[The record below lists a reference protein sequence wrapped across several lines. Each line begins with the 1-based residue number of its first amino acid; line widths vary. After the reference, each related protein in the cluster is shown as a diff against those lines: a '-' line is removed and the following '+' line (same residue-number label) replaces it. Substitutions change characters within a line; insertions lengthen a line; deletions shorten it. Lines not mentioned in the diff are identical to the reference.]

1 MIKMHNLWLATAVA
15 STLALSACG
24 GGDGG
29 SAEAGPDT
37 TVPASAGA
45 SVAAFMAFIQG
56 LDPNDES
63 SEPLTISDSL
73 VLPVDDAG
81 DGSA

>member
-1 MIKMHNLWLATAVA
+1 MIKMHNFWLAAAVA

-29 SAEAGPDT
+29 SAEAVPDT

-56 LDPNDES
+56 LDPNDET
-63 SEPLTISDSL
+63 SEPLTISDSF
-73 VLPVDDAG
+73 VPPVDDAG